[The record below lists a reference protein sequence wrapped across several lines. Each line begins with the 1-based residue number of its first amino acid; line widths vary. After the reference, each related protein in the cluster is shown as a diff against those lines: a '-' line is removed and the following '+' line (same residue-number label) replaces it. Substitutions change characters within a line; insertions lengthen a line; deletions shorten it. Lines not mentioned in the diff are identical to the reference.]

1 MNTRIN
7 ATINTIRTLLTFVEN
22 TSLEDTNMIS
32 SLKKKGLEVLDVN
45 YKTNE
50 VVMSTSKII
59 KFDSKEDMNNYVLA
73 FGGRVLT
80 IEDADTGEIIYLR
93 DKDWRWNEELYCF
106 EEE

>member
-1 MNTRIN
+1 MNARIN
-7 ATINTIRTLLTFVEN
+7 SIRALLTFVEC
-22 TSLEDTNMIS
+22 TALEDTNMIS
-32 SLKKKGLEVLDVN
+32 SLKKKGLEVLNVN

-50 VVMSTSKII
+50 VVMSTTKFV
-59 KFDSKEDMNNYVLA
+59 KFDSKEDMDNYVLA